1 MQWLDVF
8 NIENWFTKL
17 VSELQVS
24 SIPALYLLREWLNQS
39 GLRPGGRLPP
49 ERELC
54 DTLGVSRG
62 VLRKALTV
70 LEAEGVIHRKVGKG
84 TFLDDAYAVAGA
96 VPENLVSLADRT
108 SPHEAMVARMV
119 LEPELTALAAV
130 HATPRHLARLRELA
144 VDMRAAT
151 SWPSYEELDFTFHTV
166 IAEAA
171 GNTLL
176 SELHWLV
183 NKVRVSV
190 VWSRLDVPG
199 GGPPANYHSFAEHDA
214 IVSAL
219 ERRDAGA
226 ARDAMRAHLKSVRA
240 TLLPED

>member
-1 MQWLDVF
+1 ML
-8 NIENWFTKL
+8 
-17 VSELQVS
+17 ELQAP
-24 SIPALYLLREWLNQS
+24 SIPALDLLRGWLNQS

-70 LEAEGVIHRKVGKG
+70 LEAEGVVHRKVGKG
-84 TFLDDAYAVAGA
+84 TFLGDAYAIAGA
-96 VPENLVSLADRT
+96 TSESLMFLADRT
-108 SPHEAMVARMV
+108 SPHEAMVARLIM
-119 LEPELTALAAV
+119 EPELTALAAV
-130 HATPRHLARLRELA
+130 HATPRHLVRLRELTQE
-144 VDMRAAT
+144 MRAAT
-151 SWPSYEELDFTFHTV
+151 SWPSYEELDFAFHTE

-190 VWSRLDVPG
+190 VWSRLDVPE
-199 GGPPANYHSFAEHDA
+199 GGPPADYHSFTEHEA
-214 IVSAL
+214 IVAAL
-219 ERRDAGA
+219 ERRDVTGA
-226 ARDAMRAHLKSVRA
+226 KNAMRAHLKSVRA
-240 TLLPED
+240 TFLPED